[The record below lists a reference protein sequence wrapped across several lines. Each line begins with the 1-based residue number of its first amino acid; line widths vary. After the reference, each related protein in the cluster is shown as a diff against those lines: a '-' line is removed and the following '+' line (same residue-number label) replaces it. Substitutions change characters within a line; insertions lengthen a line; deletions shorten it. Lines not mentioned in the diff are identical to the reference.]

1 MLAEFSC
8 GTSLVSIM
16 IKPPV
21 KSAGYW
27 GAGDL
32 IICML
37 STCDEGMMSNEKAR
51 ESASLDGTAA
61 PFIHTLL

>member
-1 MLAEFSC
+1 
-8 GTSLVSIM
+8 M

-37 STCDEGMMSNEKAR
+37 STCDEGMMSKEKAR